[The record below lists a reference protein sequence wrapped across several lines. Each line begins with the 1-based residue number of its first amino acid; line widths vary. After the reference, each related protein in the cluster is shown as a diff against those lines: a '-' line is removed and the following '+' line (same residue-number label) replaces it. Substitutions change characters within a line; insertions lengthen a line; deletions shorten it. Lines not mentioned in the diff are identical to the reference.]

1 MRDKNSVE
9 LVFAY
14 EAGPFSRLFVPLL
27 SAGFAI
33 GGLQS
38 IAKPVANGAVDEN
51 LFSVA
56 AGAGFLICAVIL
68 LRWLYRN
75 SQSSKSVRL
84 FADRVQ
90 LPMTKGD
97 DDGDYLSFHDV
108 LDTRVER
115 DHHDHGPALIVS
127 TQSKPVAYK
136 SMYFDGYKKFEVF
149 CDHFESAIEAFK
161 YHRT

>member
-9 LVFAY
+9 WMYAY
-14 EAGPFSRLFVPLL
+14 EVGPFSRLFVPLL
-27 SAGFAI
+27 SAGFAV

-38 IAKPVANGAVDEN
+38 IAIPVANGAVEES

-56 AGAGFLICAVIL
+56 AGAGFLIVAVIL

-108 LDTRVER
+108 LDTIVER
-115 DHHDHGPALIVS
+115 ELHDHGPALIVS

-136 SMYFDGYKKFEVF
+136 SMYFDGYRKFEDF
-149 CDHFESAIEAFK
+149 CDRFESAIEAFK
-161 YHRT
+161 YRQA